1 MIEVKQTSYI
11 DLIDVCRELQMRI
24 RDFEFAYL
32 ASNDSYTTLGLT
44 DADVEDLWAEIEYEK
59 DEKRRQRLT
68 NDYSL
73 VNLLRTMG
81 HRGNMIVFISW

>member
-1 MIEVKQTSYI
+1 MIKIRVTPYI
-11 DLIDVCRELQMRI
+11 SLIDVCRELGMRE

-32 ASNDSYTTLGLT
+32 ASNDSYTTLGLP
-44 DADVEDLWAEIEYEK
+44 DADVEDLWAEIEYEE

-73 VNLLRTMG
+73 VNLLRAMG
-81 HRGNMIVFISW
+81 HRGHMIVFISW

>member
-11 DLIDVCRELQMRI
+11 NLIDVCRELQMRI
-24 RDFEFAYL
+24 RDFEFAYH
-32 ASNDSYTTLGLT
+32 ANNDSYTTLGLT

-73 VNLLRTMG
+73 INLLRSMG
-81 HRGNMIVFISW
+81 YRGHMIVFVSW

>member
-1 MIEVKQTSYI
+1 MIEVKRTSYI

-44 DADVEDLWAEIEYEK
+44 DADVEDLWEEIEYEK

-73 VNLLRTMG
+73 INLLRSMG
-81 HRGNMIVFISW
+81 YRGHMIVFISW

>member
-11 DLIDVCRELQMRI
+11 NLIDVCREFQMRI

-44 DADVEDLWAEIEYEK
+44 DADIEDLWAEIEYEK

-81 HRGNMIVFISW
+81 HRGNMIVFVSW

>member
-11 DLIDVCRELQMRI
+11 DLIDVCRELQMRV

-32 ASNDSYTTLGLT
+32 ANNDSYTTLGLT

-73 VNLLRTMG
+73 VNLLRAMG
-81 HRGNMIVFISW
+81 YRGHMIVFVSW

>member
-1 MIEVKQTSYI
+1 MIKVRETPYI
-11 DLIDVCRELQMRI
+11 SLIDVCRELGMRI
-24 RDFEFAYL
+24 RDFEFAYH
-32 ASNDSYTTLGLT
+32 ANNDSFATLGLT

-81 HRGNMIVFISW
+81 HRGNMVVFINW

>member
-1 MIEVKQTSYI
+1 MIKVRQTPYI
-11 DLIDVCRELQMRI
+11 NLINVCRELGMRV

-32 ASNDSYTTLGLT
+32 ANNDSFATLSLT

-59 DEKRRQRLT
+59 DKKRRKRLE

-73 VNLLRTMG
+73 VNLLRAMG
-81 HRGNMIVFISW
+81 HRGNMIVFIN

>member
-1 MIEVKQTSYI
+1 MIEIKQTSYI

-24 RDFEFAYL
+24 RDFEFAHS

-44 DADVEDLWAEIEYEK
+44 DADVEDLWVEIEYEK
-59 DEKRRQRLT
+59 DEKRRKRLE

-73 VNLLRTMG
+73 INLLRAMG
-81 HRGNMIVFISW
+81 YRGHMIVFISW

>member
-1 MIEVKQTSYI
+1 MIEVKQTPYI
-11 DLIDVCRELQMRI
+11 SLIDVCRELGMRI

-32 ASNDSYTTLGLT
+32 ANNDSYTTLGLT
-44 DADVEDLWAEIEYEK
+44 DADVEDLWEEIEYEK

-73 VNLLRTMG
+73 INLLRSMG
-81 HRGNMIVFISW
+81 YRGHMIVFISW

>member
-1 MIEVKQTSYI
+1 MIKVRQTPYI
-11 DLIDVCRELQMRI
+11 NLINVCRELGMRV

-32 ASNDSYTTLGLT
+32 ANNDSFATLSLT

-59 DEKRRQRLT
+59 DKKRRKRLE

-73 VNLLRTMG
+73 VNLLRAMG
-81 HRGNMIVFISW
+81 HRGNMIVFINQ